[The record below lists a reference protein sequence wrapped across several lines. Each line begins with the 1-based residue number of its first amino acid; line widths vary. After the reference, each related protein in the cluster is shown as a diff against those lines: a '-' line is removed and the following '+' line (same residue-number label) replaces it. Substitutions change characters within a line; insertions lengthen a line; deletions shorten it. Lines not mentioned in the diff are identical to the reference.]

1 MRSSDRSKS
10 NLEALA
16 SVAIVIVSLGA
27 AWVLVSSVIGF
38 GVGFAVRAAKLV
50 M

>member
-1 MRSSDRSKS
+1 MRDRELKEGV
-10 NLEALA
+10 EALGA
-16 SVAIVIVSLGA
+16 VAIVIVALGA

-38 GVGFAVRAAKLV
+38 GVGIAVRAAKMV

>member
-1 MRSSDRSKS
+1 MKDNEFKGRV
-10 NLEALA
+10 EALA
-16 SVAIVIVSLGA
+16 AVAIVIVATGA

-38 GVGFAVRAAKLV
+38 GVGFAVRAAKSV